1 MTVSYQ
7 SDVASSTSGGLFRL
21 LWRWRGSVWKL
32 VYMELFAF
40 LAAYVFLAV
49 AYDFLMPDW
58 MQRSVSSR
66 SDCCVSVSVSQT
78 LLLRERETP
87 TSMCVLSIVIL
98 RASPSGITHTER
110 LPALTQP
117 FSFVMLR

>member
-40 LAAYVFLAV
+40 LAAYILLAV
-49 AYDFLMPDW
+49 AYDFLLPEW
-58 MQRSVSSR
+58 LQR
-66 SDCCVSVSVSQT
+66 
-78 LLLRERETP
+78 
-87 TSMCVLSIVIL
+87 
-98 RASPSGITHTER
+98 
-110 LPALTQP
+110 
-117 FSFVMLR
+117 